1 MKISDRYP
9 VKVVN
14 MKILESAEDYLEMI
28 LVIKRKKG
36 SVRSIDIARE
46 MNFSKPSVSIAMKK
60 LKEDGLITIGEGHDI
75 DLTPEG
81 REIAERIY
89 ERHVVLSQILVHLGV
104 EETTAVKEAC
114 RIEHVISQDSF
125 EKLKTAAKNGKFIS

>member
-1 MKISDRYP
+1 
-9 VKVVN
+9 

-28 LVIKRKKG
+28 LVLKKKKG
-36 SVRSIDIARE
+36 TVHSIDIARE

-60 LKEDGLITIGEGHDI
+60 LREDNLVEINEHREI
-75 DLTPEG
+75 DLTPAG
-81 REIAERIY
+81 REIAEKIY
-89 ERHVVLSQILVHLGV
+89 ERHVVISEILMQLGV

-125 EKLKTAAKNGKFIS
+125 EKLKNAAIGGKLISKEA

>member
-1 MKISDRYP
+1 M
-9 VKVVN
+9 KVVN

-89 ERHVVLSQILVHLGV
+89 ERHVVLSQILVRLGV

>member
-1 MKISDRYP
+1 MKIF
-9 VKVVN
+9 
-14 MKILESAEDYLEMI
+14 ESAEDYLEMI

-60 LKEDGLITIGEGHDI
+60 LKEDELITIGEGHEI
-75 DLTPEG
+75 DLTPTG
-81 REIAERIY
+81 KEIAERIY
-89 ERHVVLSQILVHLGV
+89 ERHVIISQILMKLGV

-125 EKLKTAAKNGKFIS
+125 EKLKTAAAQGHII

>member
-1 MKISDRYP
+1 MKIY
-9 VKVVN
+9 
-14 MKILESAEDYLEMI
+14 ESAEDYLEMI
-28 LVIKRKKG
+28 LVLKRKKG
-36 SVRSIDIARE
+36 SVHSIDIAHE

-60 LKEDGLITIGEGHDI
+60 LREDNLITINNSREI
-75 DLTPEG
+75 DLTPAG

-89 ERHVVLSQILVHLGV
+89 ERHVVISQILMKIGV

-125 EKLKTAAKNGKFIS
+125 EKLKAAGKEGNLL

>member
-1 MKISDRYP
+1 
-9 VKVVN
+9 

-28 LVIKRKKG
+28 LVLKRKKG
-36 SVRSIDIARE
+36 TVRSIDIAHE

-60 LKEDGLITIGEGHDI
+60 LREENLITINPSHEI
-75 DLTPEG
+75 DLTPTG
-81 REIAERIY
+81 REIAEKIY
-89 ERHVVLSQILVHLGV
+89 ERHIVISKILMRLGV

-125 EKLKTAAKNGKFIS
+125 EKLKTAATNRNFINLQ

>member
-1 MKISDRYP
+1 MKIY
-9 VKVVN
+9 
-14 MKILESAEDYLEMI
+14 ESAEDYLEMI

-36 SVRSIDIARE
+36 TVRSIDIARE

-60 LKEDGLITIGEGHDI
+60 LLEDGLITINPSREI

-89 ERHVVLSQILVHLGV
+89 ERHVVISQILMKIGV

-125 EKLKTAAKNGKFIS
+125 EKLKAAVKEGNLIE

>member
-1 MKISDRYP
+1 
-9 VKVVN
+9 

-36 SVRSIDIARE
+36 SVRSIDIAHE

-60 LKEDGLITIGEGHDI
+60 LREENLITINPSHEI
-75 DLTPEG
+75 DLTPRG
-81 REIAERIY
+81 KEIAEWIY
-89 ERHVVLSQILVHLGV
+89 ERHIVLSKILMKLGV

-125 EKLKTAAKNGKFIS
+125 EKLKTAVSQGNYID

>member
-1 MKISDRYP
+1 MKIY
-9 VKVVN
+9 
-14 MKILESAEDYLEMI
+14 ESAEDYLEMI
-28 LVIKRKKG
+28 LVLKRKKG
-36 SVRSIDIARE
+36 TVRSIDIAHE

-60 LKEDGLITIGEGHDI
+60 LREEGLITINERHEI
-75 DLTPEG
+75 DLTPTG

-89 ERHVVLSQILVHLGV
+89 ERHVIISEILMKIGV

-125 EKLKTAAKNGKFIS
+125 EKLKAAARQGLIS

>member
-1 MKISDRYP
+1 
-9 VKVVN
+9 

-36 SVRSIDIARE
+36 AVRSIDIARE

-60 LKEDGLITIGEGHDI
+60 LKEDDLITINENHEI
-75 DLTPEG
+75 DLTPAG
-81 REIAERIY
+81 KEIAERIY
-89 ERHVVLSQILVHLGV
+89 ERHVVLSEILMKIGV

-125 EKLKTAAKNGKFIS
+125 EKLKSAVREGNIP

>member
-1 MKISDRYP
+1 MKIY
-9 VKVVN
+9 
-14 MKILESAEDYLEMI
+14 ESAEDYLEMI

-36 SVRSIDIARE
+36 TVRSIDIARE

-60 LKEDGLITIGEGHDI
+60 LLQDGLITFNPGREI
-75 DLTPEG
+75 DLTPAG

-89 ERHVVLSQILVHLGV
+89 ERHIIISEILMKLGV

-125 EKLKTAAKNGKFIS
+125 EKLKTAVKDGHFIE

>member
-1 MKISDRYP
+1 MKIY
-9 VKVVN
+9 
-14 MKILESAEDYLEMI
+14 ESAEDYLEMI

-36 SVRSIDIARE
+36 AVRAIDIARE

-60 LKEDGLITIGEGHDI
+60 LLEDGLISINPGREI
-75 DLTPEG
+75 DLTPAG

-89 ERHVVLSQILVHLGV
+89 ERHVVISEILMKIGV

-125 EKLKTAAKNGKFIS
+125 EKLKAAVQTGKLAE